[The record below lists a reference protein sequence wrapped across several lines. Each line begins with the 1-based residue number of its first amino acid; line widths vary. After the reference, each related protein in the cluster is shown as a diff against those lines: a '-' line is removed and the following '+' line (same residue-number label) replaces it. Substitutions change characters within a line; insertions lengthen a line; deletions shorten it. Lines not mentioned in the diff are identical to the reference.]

1 MVSFMER
8 LEAAQAA
15 QTVEPED
22 PWLAPLSRVRGKTE
36 YFDNLERV
44 STRRLLDYLEVP
56 PRNRTTGTYR
66 RLQRVMGELGWTPV
80 RVRDT
85 TCGGY
90 KEQVRGYCRDP
101 GQGQQPDNQAATGF

>member
-1 MVSFMER
+1 M
-8 LEAAQAA
+8 AQLKIA
-15 QTVEPED
+15 QDAETALRQPDD
-22 PWLAPLSRVRGKTE
+22 PWLAPLTRVRGTVE
-36 YFDNLERV
+36 YFDALERV

-66 RLQRVMGELGWTPV
+66 RLSRLMCQLGWTPV

-90 KEQVRGYCRDP
+90 KEQVRGFCRDP
-101 GQGQQPDNQAATGF
+101 RQDDNRVATLAGL